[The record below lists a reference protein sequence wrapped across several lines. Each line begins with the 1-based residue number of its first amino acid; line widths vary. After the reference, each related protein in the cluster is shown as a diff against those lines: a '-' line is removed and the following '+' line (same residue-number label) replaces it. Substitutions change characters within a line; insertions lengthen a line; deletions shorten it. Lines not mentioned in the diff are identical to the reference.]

1 MRPNIDVE
9 RASKFD
15 QFWEPSWNA
24 TFSAQ
29 EAPRGASAA
38 DRRRKGSPPGATG
51 EGFRMGDKSLSSR
64 TGCYQELGFG
74 RTWQSEED
82 LVIPIP
88 HAVPVGRRIEAPL
101 GGSTAAQS
109 FWSKEGCDK
118 ERSLEEQSFEIL
130 VFL

>member
-1 MRPNIDVE
+1 MPPKTEPIWPKIDVE

-15 QFWEPSWNA
+15 QFWKASWNA

-51 EGFRMGDKSLSSR
+51 EGFRMGNKDLR
-64 TGCYQELGFG
+64 EVRNLAG

-82 LVIPIP
+82 LVFPFHTP
-88 HAVPVGRRIEAPL
+88 TRL
-101 GGSTAAQS
+101 GGGLKPP
-109 FWSKEGCDK
+109 WGGVPPPK
-118 ERSLEEQSFEIL
+118 
-130 VFL
+130 VFGVRRVAIRKGV